1 MHSKEIIERLNAEQQ
16 SAVCAPL
23 GNSLVLAGAG
33 TGKTR
38 VLTHRVAWLASEERM
53 PIGSILAVTFTN
65 KAAGEMR
72 ERISHLLQAPV
83 SGRWI
88 GTFHSIALRLLR
100 NHRHEAGLKEDFSI
114 IDADDQLRII
124 KNLQTELN
132 ISVEKLEPR
141 NVRAYISGEK
151 DRGRRAKNAGPIKKP
166 YEQEYKYLYQAYEQR
181 CEREGLV
188 DFGEMLLRSLE
199 MLQQHDSLL
208 RHYRH
213 LLANVLVDEFQ
224 DTNTIQYDW
233 LKLIAGEA
241 ASFMV
246 VGDDDQSIYGWRGA
260 QIANMNKLLTDFK
273 PVEVHRLEQNY
284 RSSEHILQAANAVIA
299 HNSGRLGKNLWTDQG
314 SGQPIALNRAVN
326 EHQEGDELARFAM
339 QHVMEGGKYQDIAV
353 LYRSHA
359 LSRVLERCLTQ
370 YGVPYRIFGG
380 LRFFERAEIKDAL
393 AYMRLIAT
401 PDADLAFARVVN
413 TPTRGIGTKTLERLR
428 GGALERG
435 ISLHRMAEA
444 AIVERLLPS
453 RTLNAVEGFVTLLA
467 NIRRATEGKEL
478 PEIAEKCIHMSG
490 LMQFHSPDSSEPS
503 LGRRDNLEELLN
515 ACAQFAENP
524 VIEIEDDGDEPSL
537 VTASSALRDFLDH
550 ASLGDETTQAEGPDE
565 SIRLMTVHSAK
576 GLEFPLVYLV
586 GVEDGIFPN
595 SRAIENEGGLEEER
609 RLFYV
614 AMTRAMRELRI
625 SFSEVRTRYQGSSV
639 SMPSRFLA
647 ELPEE
652 NVDRMFQEFSH
663 SRSPYSRPRVYEG
676 RARRVEDRPALPA
689 ANGVRMGSAVKHAK
703 FGSGIVLAV
712 EGSGDS
718 ARLQVRFDR
727 AGTKWL
733 VLGYAKLQLLEA

>member
-1 MHSKEIIERLNAEQQ
+1 MRSGEIVESLNAEQQ
-16 SAVCAPL
+16 AAVCAPL

-38 VLTHRVAWLASEERM
+38 ALTHRVAWLASEERM

-72 ERISHLLQAPV
+72 ERISGLLRAQV

-100 NHRHEAGLKEDFSI
+100 NHRHEAGLNEDFSI

-124 KNLQTELN
+124 KNLQVELD
-132 ISVEKLEPR
+132 ISLEKVDPK
-141 NVRAYISGEK
+141 NVRAYISRQK
-151 DRGRRAKNAGPIKKP
+151 DSGRRAKNAANLQNP
-166 YEQEYKYLYQAYEQR
+166 YAGEFRRIYQAYEQR
-181 CEREGLV
+181 CQREGLV

-199 MLQQHDSLL
+199 MLQQHEVLL

-213 LLANVLVDEFQ
+213 MLTNVLVDEFQ
-224 DTNTIQYDW
+224 DTNAIQYDW
-233 LKLIAGEA
+233 LKLIAGDA
-241 ASFMV
+241 TSFMA

-260 QIANMNKLLTDFK
+260 EVANMNKLLKDFESVK
-273 PVEVHRLEQNY
+273 VHRLEQNY
-284 RSSEHILQAANAVIA
+284 RSTEHILQAANAVIA
-299 HNSGRLGKNLWTDQG
+299 HNQGRLGKNLWTDRG
-314 SGQPIALNRAVN
+314 SGKPIALNRAVN
-326 EHQEGDELARFAM
+326 EFQEGDELARFAK
-339 QHVMEGGKYQDIAV
+339 QHRVDGGKYQDIAV
-353 LYRSHA
+353 LYRTHA
-359 LSRVLERCLTQ
+359 LSRVLERSLTQ
-370 YGVPYRIFGG
+370 SGVPYRIFGG
-380 LRFFERAEIKDAL
+380 VRFFERAEIKDAL

-413 TPTRGIGTKTLERLR
+413 TPTRGVGSKTLERL
-428 GGALERG
+428 GEGAGERG

-453 RTLNAVEGFVTLLA
+453 RALNAVEGFITLLA
-467 NIRRATEGKEL
+467 NIRRATISCEL

-490 LMQFHSPDSSEPS
+490 LMQYHAPDASEPS
-503 LGRRDNLEELLN
+503 LGRRENLEELIN
-515 ACAQFAENP
+515 ACVQFAENP
-524 VIEIEDDGDEPSL
+524 VSELDADGDEPET
-537 VTASSALRDFLDH
+537 VTPSSALRDFLDH
-550 ASLGDETTQAEGPDE
+550 ASLGDEAAGTEGPNDTM
-565 SIRLMTVHSAK
+565 RLMTVHSAK
-576 GLEFPLVYLV
+576 GLEFPIVYLV

-595 SRAIENEGGLEEER
+595 SRAIEGDGGLEEER

-625 SFSEVRTRYQGSSV
+625 SFAEVRTRYQGSSI
-639 SMPSRFLA
+639 SMQSRFLA
-647 ELPEE
+647 EIPEDHI
-652 NVDRMFQEFSH
+652 DRMFQEFTA
-663 SRSPYSRPRVYEG
+663 SRPSYSRPRVYDG
-676 RARRVEDRPALPA
+676 RARRVEDRPAA
-689 ANGVRMGSAVKHAK
+689 QANGLRTGSAVKHAK
-703 FGSGIVLAV
+703 FGSGIVLNV

-733 VLGYAKLQLLEA
+733 VLGYAKLQLLES

>member
-1 MHSKEIIERLNAEQQ
+1 MHSREIVESLNPEQQ
-16 SAVCAPL
+16 AAVCAPL

-38 VLTHRVAWLASEERM
+38 ALTHRVAWLASEERM
-53 PIGSILAVTFTN
+53 PISSILAVTFTN

-72 ERISHLLQAPV
+72 ERISELLRAEV

-100 NHRHEAGLKEDFSI
+100 NHRHEAGLNEDFSI

-124 KNLQTELN
+124 KNLQGDLN
-132 ISVEKLEPR
+132 ISVEKVDPR
-141 NVRAYISGEK
+141 AVRAYISREK
-151 DRGRRAKNAGPIKKP
+151 DSGRRAKNARPTRKP
-166 YEQEYKYLYQAYEQR
+166 YEREFMHIYGAYEER

-199 MLQQHDSLL
+199 MLGQHEDLL

-213 LLANVLVDEFQ
+213 ILANVLVDEFQ
-224 DTNTIQYDW
+224 DTNAIQYDW

-241 ASFMV
+241 TSFMA

-260 QIANMNKLLTDFK
+260 EIANMNKLLKDFE

-284 RSSEHILQAANAVIA
+284 RSSEHILQAANAVIS
-299 HNSGRLGKNLWTDQG
+299 HNKGRLGKNLWTDRG
-314 SGQPIALNRAVN
+314 SGTPIALNRAVN
-326 EHQEGDELARFAM
+326 EHQEGDELARFAK
-339 QHVMEGGKYQDIAV
+339 QHRMEGGKYQEIAV
-353 LYRSHA
+353 LYRTHA

-370 YGVPYRIFGG
+370 HGVPYRIFGG

-413 TPTRGIGTKTLERLR
+413 TPSRGIGSKTIERIGHLAR
-428 GGALERG
+428 ERG
-435 ISLHRMAEA
+435 LSLHRAAEA
-444 AIVERLLPS
+444 AVVERLLPARS
-453 RTLNAVEGFVTLLA
+453 LNAIQEFLSLLA
-467 NIRRATEGKEL
+467 NIRRATEGREL
-478 PEIAEKCIHMSG
+478 PEIADKCIHMSG
-490 LMQFHSPDSSEPS
+490 LMQFHAPDASEPS

-515 ACAQFAENP
+515 ACVQFAQSP
-524 VIEIEDDGDEPSL
+524 VFEIEADSDEPSL
-537 VTASSALRDFLDH
+537 VTPNSALRDFLDH
-550 ASLGDETTQAEGPDE
+550 ASLGDETAQDEGPEDKV
-565 SIRLMTVHSAK
+565 RLMTVHSAK
-576 GLEFPLVYLV
+576 GLEFPIVYVV

-625 SFSEVRTRYQGSSV
+625 GYSEVRTRYQGSSH

-647 ELPEE
+647 ELPDE
-652 NVDRMFQEFSH
+652 NVDRMFQEFTP
-663 SRSPYSRPRVYEG
+663 SRSSYLRPRIYDG
-676 RARRVEDRPALPA
+676 RARTVEDRPSAQ
-689 ANGVRMGSAVKHAK
+689 ANGLRMGSAVKHAR

-733 VLGYAKLQLLEA
+733 VLGYANLQLLES